1 MLSLRGAHAAPDR
14 EPRTNDMKKHL
25 KMIAGAALGAT
36 LLVGCPAPDGAGD
49 T

>member
-1 MLSLRGAHAAPDR
+1 
-14 EPRTNDMKKHL
+14 MKKHL

-36 LLVGCPAPDGAGD
+36 LLVGCPGPDGAGD